1 MVRSIPIAS
10 AILLA
15 TAALT
20 NPAAAQ
26 PRTIYDDQGRLVLE
40 VRADGSVVSYSFD
53 EEGRVVKSDRP
64 DGTKLETPHETP
76 PDDGTAKQ

>member
-1 MVRSIPIAS
+1 MRSTPIAA

-15 TAALT
+15 AAALAG
-20 NPAAAQ
+20 PAAAE

-53 EEGRVVKSDRP
+53 EQGRVVKSDRP
-64 DGTKLETPHETP
+64 DGTKLETPHEAP